1 MEKAPVKVLVDTP
14 VWSLALR
21 RNVEQLSREQ
31 VRDRETLSE
40 LIGEGRAEIIGPVRQ
55 EVLSGIRNQQQFQK
69 VLKYLRLFD
78 DTALRQEDYEE
89 AARIHNLCRAAG
101 ISGSGVDFLICA
113 AAQRRQWQILTL
125 DRDFERYAR
134 HTSIRL
140 LMPKSS
146 AP

>member
-1 MEKAPVKVLVDTP
+1 MKVLVDTP

-40 LIGEGRAEIIGPVRQ
+40 LIGDGRAEIIGPVRQ
-55 EVLSGIRNQQQFQK
+55 EVLSGIRNQQQYQK
-69 VLKYLRLFD
+69 VLEYLRVFD
-78 DTALRQEDYEE
+78 DAALMREDYEE

-101 ISGSGVDFLICA
+101 VSGSGVDFLLCA

-125 DRDFERYAR
+125 DKDFERYAR

-140 LMPKSS
+140 LIPKSS
-146 AP
+146 AS